1 MQSLFFVSPA
11 LVLCGGSLA
20 VLMMGL
26 WIQSHGAWLGV
37 SLASLLAAGG
47 LFASMIGMPAQEAFA
62 GMLVFDSFGLFFSL
76 FAIVVGFF
84 VFVLSSKSQ
93 EIRSDRRSE
102 YYSIVLALLS
112 GLVFMGISNHLLM
125 VYLAI
130 ETVSILS
137 YTLAGFNRERQASVE
152 ASLKYVVYGSMA
164 SAIMVFGMSLLYGYT
179 GSLEITDLR
188 QFFTQQDSAQIPLA
202 LWIGVLMVF
211 AGIGYKI
218 SAAPMHM
225 WTPDVY
231 EGAPTPVSALL
242 SVGPK
247 AAGFALLIRFF
258 VTGFSQPIEGTE
270 AISQLANIPV
280 GFHIIGPFDWPKFL
294 LVSSIFT
301 MFMGNLAALGQVS
314 VKRIL
319 AYSSIAHAGYILMG
333 ASTQTH
339 EGIVAIVFY
348 LTIYCLMNL
357 GAFWV
362 ASKMEDA
369 TGGDQLRNFKGLA
382 QTQPFYAVAMAIFL
396 FSLIGAP
403 PFAGFIGKFYL
414 FKAVVAR
421 ELYGFAIL
429 AAINSVISL
438 YYYAKILR
446 AIFLDAPEMDHA
458 SEKAKL
464 AFNCGVSKVFIALLV
479 VPNVI
484 LGIYWEPV
492 FQLSMRVVNFYVG
505 GQIPQ

>member
-1 MQSLFFVSPA
+1 MPSLFYVSPA

-20 VLMMGL
+20 VLMLGL
-26 WIQSHGAWLGV
+26 WVQSHATWLGV
-37 SLASLLAAGG
+37 SLATLLAAGG
-47 LFASMIGMPAQEAFA
+47 LLVSMIGKPAQEAFA
-62 GMLVFDSFGLFFSL
+62 GMLVFDPFGLFFSL

-84 VFVLSSKSQ
+84 GFVLSSGSS
-93 EIRSDRRSE
+93 EIREDRKSE
-102 YYSIVLALLS
+102 YYSIVLALIS
-112 GLVFMGISNHLLM
+112 GLVFMSISNHLLM
-125 VYLAI
+125 IYLAI

-137 YTLAGFNRERQASVE
+137 YTLAGFNRERSTSVE

-164 SAIMVFGMSLLYGYT
+164 SAIMVFGMSLLYGFT
-179 GSLEITDLR
+179 GVLEITELR
-188 QFFTQQDSAQIPLA
+188 TFFSTQNPADIPLL

-211 AGIGYKI
+211 AGFGYKI

-231 EGAPTPVSALL
+231 EGSPTPVSALL

-258 VTGFSQPIEGTE
+258 VTGFSLPIEGGA
-270 AISQLANIPV
+270 AISNLTTTPI

-294 LVSSIFT
+294 LISSIFT

-319 AYSSIAHAGYILMG
+319 AYSSIAHAGYALMG
-333 ASTQTH
+333 LSTQSKD
-339 EGIVAIVFY
+339 GIIAILFY
-348 LTIYCLMNL
+348 MVVYCFMNL

-362 ASKMEDA
+362 ASKLEDA
-369 TGGDQLRNFKGLA
+369 TGGDQLRNFRGLG
-382 QTQPFYAVAMAIFL
+382 QKQPLYGVAMAIFL
-396 FSLIGAP
+396 FSLIGIP
-403 PFAGFIGKFYL
+403 PFAGFVGKFYL
-414 FKAVVAR
+414 FKAVVQR

-446 AIFLDAPEMDHA
+446 AIFLDPPEVNLEVPEARRAFSGFA
-458 SEKAKL
+458 SKA
-464 AFNCGVSKVFIALLV
+464 FIVVLVIPNLL
-479 VPNVI
+479 

-492 FQLSMRVVNFYVG
+492 LKIATQAVDFYVG
-505 GQIPQ
+505 AAGTK